1 MFKSVLW
8 ASPFVAAS
16 VEDGL
21 ELLQHHAVKTIG
33 RAVPQTIGDDQ
44 RCNEKAIAMF
54 HPKCNSLGFGQDICI
69 TKTLNNNG
77 CKAKCEGD
85 VGCSFY
91 AFWNKQ
97 NSKAARRSQC
107 MLFGPECTPR
117 PVKSGESVL
126 VQVRETTTTTT
137 EAAPPVPVDPVPTT
151 PAPTTGGG
159 GNPFN
164 PFAPPAPVDP
174 VPATGTTTPIAAQP
188 VAPTEA
194 PVQEVP
200 GAGECDP
207 STDQF
212 CEWRHANDD
221 NTCDEEGCGNRAEFR
236 RKYAELP
243 LIDAPINAEPD
254 AIIAEEGGVPPP
266 NKQFHNLHFKKV
278 TQNDLGG
285 AGIRYSDVTVLE
297 VNGEDRVVD
306 CIVTAPN
313 GYEGFRPERNGL
325 GIGDKIGVINIMHS
339 TSVDLTYSF
348 VFQDNDEPATLGE
361 FFFSVFDMDTG
372 KGYKRRGNRV
382 QSVEKLTISGY
393 VEYYLIP
400 MDKGGEIKV
409 TNHGAGADFE
419 GTTWGRA
426 RDNPN
431 DPLVLDEL
439 QAARSVS
446 FKFAPGRS
454 TFSLSYSLGE
464 AVRGGRNF
472 MFSGMTNL
480 YFCKAPKVNLAFNT
494 STVARNNLGGRGPEK
509 DVAEG
514 ILFTN
519 VAQIGDQSLDLEVN
533 ALEEYWPMNVDRN
546 GLLGDFAQINLGTP
560 SQAGSTG
567 TCEFKFKLL
576 KGGSDEPYEAEWLY
590 FSMFDLDQAKSN
602 RKWNP
607 KWQESLTVSGFASQY
622 ISDNSEIK
630 VEQLDKRTYR
640 YNSSKKGT
648 GKDNPRDPLNLDKV
662 MLARTVTFVYRA
674 VSEWTARFAIGLPL
688 AIDGRN
694 FLFAGKSST
703 VSCDQNTYGD
713 VINVQNHVTPPP
725 GR

>member
-1 MFKSVLW
+1 MFKSVFW
-8 ASPFVAAS
+8 ASPLVAAN

-21 ELLQHHAVKTIG
+21 ELLQHHAVKTVGQFVPVQIG
-33 RAVPQTIGDDQ
+33 TDK
-44 RCNEKAIAMF
+44 RCTEQAIAMF
-54 HPKCNSLGFGQDICI
+54 HPDCDSLGFGQDICQ
-69 TKTLNNNG
+69 TNTVNNKG
-77 CKAKCEGD
+77 CKSKCEKD
-85 VGCSFY
+85 AGCSFY
-91 AFWNKQ
+91 TFWNKQ
-97 NSKAARRSQC
+97 NSMKSRRSQC
-107 MLFGPECTPR
+107 MLFGPECKPR
-117 PVKSGESVL
+117 KVKGGDAIL

-137 EAAPPVPVDPVPTT
+137 TTEEVPVDPVPTT

-164 PFAPPAPVDP
+164 PFAPHVPVDP
-174 VPATGTTTPIAAQP
+174 VP
-188 VAPTEA
+188 TEA
-194 PVQEVP
+194 PVKEVP

-207 STDQF
+207 AADQF

-236 RKYAELP
+236 KKFAELP
-243 LIDAPINAEPD
+243 PIDAPINAEPD

-266 NKQFHNLHFKKV
+266 TKQFHNLHFKKV

-348 VFQDNDEPATLGE
+348 VFQDNDQPATLGE

-372 KGYKRRGNRV
+372 KGYKKGGQRV
-382 QSVEKLTISGY
+382 RSIEKLTISGY
-393 VEYYLIP
+393 EEYYLIP
-400 MDKGGEIKV
+400 MEKGGEIAV

-446 FKFAPGRS
+446 FKFAPGKS
-454 TFSLSYSLGE
+454 TFSLTYSLGK

-480 YFCKAPKVNLAFNT
+480 YFCKAPKVNLNFNT
-494 STVARNNLGGRGPEK
+494 STVARNNLGNKGPEEG
-509 DVAEG
+509 VPEG

-519 VAQIGDQSLDLEVN
+519 IAQIGDQSLDLEVN
-533 ALEEYWPMNVDRN
+533 ALEEYWPRNVERN
-546 GLLGDFAQINLGTP
+546 GLLGDFAQINLATP
-560 SQAGSTG
+560 SQQGDTG

-602 RKWNP
+602 KKWNP

-622 ISDNSEIK
+622 ISDGSEIK

-648 GKDNPRDPLNLDKV
+648 GKDNPKDPLKLDAV

-674 VSEWTARFAIGLPL
+674 VSEWTARFAIGLPM

-713 VINVQNHVTPPP
+713 VINVQNHITPPP